1 MPKAVVISELEVRL
15 PPVDIT
21 GAYATRVRAGKEL
34 EFEVIRQLVEMGHYV
49 EIRVGEDG
57 EIDDMKE
64 GIDCW
69 LLMDDGKLHAVQIKV
84 RQTGDDIIY
93 ELYYDKDTKSDGRD
107 VKGRSEFYLV
117 VDTQG
122 VGTMIRTDLIRDME
136 PMLRAA
142 YDEGNMRSRKWM
154 LFEKTEEGDINDAG
168 VERVKLL
175 AYIKPPLHEIIQQWQ
190 FVR

>member
-1 MPKAVVISELEVRL
+1 MPRAIVLTELTVTL
-15 PPVDIT
+15 PPVDIS
-21 GAYATRVRAGKEL
+21 GAYANRVREGKEN
-34 EFEVIRQLVEMGHYV
+34 EFEIMRQLVKMGHYI

-57 EIDDMKE
+57 ELDDMKE

-69 LLMDDGKLHAVQIKV
+69 MLMDDGWLHAVQIKV
-84 RQTGDDIIY
+84 RQTGDDISY
-93 ELYYDKDTKSDGRD
+93 ELYYDRDTKSDGRD

-154 LFEKTEEGDINDAG
+154 LFEKTEEGDTNDFG

-175 AYIKPPLHEIIQQWQ
+175 VYIKPPLHEVIQQWQ